1 MSENGSRQKYVRFQ
15 AYLTRQQRAFVDA
28 DGRARYP
35 ELAANERHMN
45 PALRDMI
52 DFTEANPTLFLLYLA
67 SRNELPP
74 PA

>member
-1 MSENGSRQKYVRFQ
+1 MSENGNRQKYVRFQ
-15 AYLTRQQRAFVDA
+15 ALITRDQRAFLDE

-35 ELAANERHMN
+35 ELAAKARHLS

-74 PA
+74 LA